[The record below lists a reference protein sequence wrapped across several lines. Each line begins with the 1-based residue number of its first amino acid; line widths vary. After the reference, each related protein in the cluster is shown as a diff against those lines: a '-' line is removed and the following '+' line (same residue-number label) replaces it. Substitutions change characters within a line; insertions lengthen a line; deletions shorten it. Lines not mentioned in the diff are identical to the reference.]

1 MNSNYWNDYSFF
13 IKRSEELTNHS
24 PYYLIEIWENL
35 VNQILNNEYTDCPQE
50 LDNELNVRE
59 QINKILTDTSL
70 NNNLLLDPFKQSLIS
85 ADKKAK
91 SSLEE
96 KHKWANKDLKNSFK
110 EFVNRIIE

>member
-1 MNSNYWNDYSFF
+1 MISFQF
-13 IKRSEELTNHS
+13 ISFDLLIDFLTPLS
-24 PYYLIEIWENL
+24 I
-35 VNQILNNEYTDCPQE
+35 
-50 LDNELNVRE
+50 R
-59 QINKILTDTSL
+59 INKILMDTSL
-70 NNNLLLDPFKQSLIS
+70 NNNLLLDQFKQSLIS